1 MPTQLR
7 LPFRKKKAQQEPIPP
22 PPSRLLAPPIEEE
35 PDRARTPAN
44 DDDVEAVKQLTAMGF
59 SRGQAIEALEKF
71 NYNVPRALN
80 NLLGK
85 R

>member
-1 MPTQLR
+1 LPTQIR
-7 LPFRKKKAQQEPIPP
+7 LPWKKKAHQEPIPP
-22 PPSRLLAPPIEEE
+22 PSSRLLAPPIEEE
-35 PDRARTPAN
+35 PERARTPAN

-59 SRGQAIEALEKF
+59 SRGQAIGALEKF